1 MLNKLKCRKAV
12 KEIILTLG
20 IVTFSTMS
28 FAQAKYFT
36 KTGKIEFDATAAKS
50 PEDIKAVN
58 KSTTMVL
65 DSKTGDLQFLVLM
78 KGFEFSRAL
87 MQEHFNENYV
97 ESTKFPKAE
106 FKGKIVDNTV
116 VNYTKDGAYKVKV
129 KGKLT
134 MHGVTKDIESDGVIT
149 VKASKI
155 TATATIVA
163 LFADYKIAIP
173 GVVSDKVGKSAK
185 ININCALE
193 VLKGK

>member
-1 MLNKLKCRKAV
+1 MKK
-12 KEIILTLG
+12 IILSISLTA
-20 IVTFSTMS
+20 ITFIS

-36 KTGKIEFDATAAKS
+36 KTGKIDFDATAAKS

-58 KSTTMVL
+58 KSATMVL
-65 DSKTGDLQFLVLM
+65 DTKTGDMQFLVLM

-106 FKGKIVDNTV
+106 FKGKIVANETV
-116 VNYTKDGAYKVKV
+116 KYTVDGAYKVKV

-134 MHGVTKDIESDGVIT
+134 MHGVTKDTESDGVIT
-149 VKASKI
+149 VKAGKI
-155 TATATIVA
+155 TATATIIA

-185 ININCALE
+185 ININCSLE
-193 VLKGK
+193 VLKSK